1 MPVFKYLS
9 FCFLLLLAVS
19 RVQAAEVDRPIEDF
33 MGHYIGHADSE
44 DGIGRDMSV
53 TIGDIPGSDDY
64 FVEWS
69 TVIHK
74 SKTRTKRVTYN
85 IRFQQSGR
93 EGIDASAMAKDV
105 FGKSRP
111 LDPLNGDPLVWARV
125 KGNTHVVY
133 ALIITEDGGYDLQ
146 VYSRTL
152 NAEGL
157 WLEFTR
163 QKDDL
168 PKLEISAQL
177 VRVSK

>member
-1 MPVFKYLS
+1 MPVFKYLT

-19 RVQAAEVDRPIEDF
+19 RVTAAEVDRPIEDF
-33 MGHYIGHADSE
+33 MGHYIGHADT
-44 DGIGRDMSV
+44 GNGAGRDMSV
-53 TIGDIPGSDDY
+53 TIEGIPGSDDY
-64 FVEWS
+64 SVEWS

-74 SKTRTKRVTYN
+74 SKDRTKRVTYH

-93 EGIDASAMAKDV
+93 EGVHASAMARDV
-105 FGKSRP
+105 FGKATP
-111 LDPLNGDPLVWARV
+111 LDPLKGDPLVWARI

-146 VYSRTL
+146 GYSRTL
-152 NAEGL
+152 NEEGL

-177 VRVSK
+177 VRVSQ